1 MTDDRVDDQELH
13 NVLAHALHGWSKSE
27 NALER
32 TFELADFKAALT
44 FINELGEHAEEMGH
58 HPDVDLRYNKVKL
71 RLTSHDVGGI
81 TRRDLRLAEQAETI
95 AHRHHPVRKT
105 A

>member
-1 MTDDRVDDQELH
+1 MMDDKVDDQELH
-13 NVLAHALHGWSKSE
+13 NVLAHALRGWSQAG

-32 TFELADFKAALT
+32 TFELPDFKAALA
-44 FINELGEHAEEMGH
+44 FINALGDQAEEMGH
-58 HPDVDLRYNKVKL
+58 HPDVDLRYNQVKL
-71 RLTSHDVGGI
+71 CLTSHDVGGI
-81 TRRDLRLAEQAETI
+81 TRRDLRLAEQAEKI